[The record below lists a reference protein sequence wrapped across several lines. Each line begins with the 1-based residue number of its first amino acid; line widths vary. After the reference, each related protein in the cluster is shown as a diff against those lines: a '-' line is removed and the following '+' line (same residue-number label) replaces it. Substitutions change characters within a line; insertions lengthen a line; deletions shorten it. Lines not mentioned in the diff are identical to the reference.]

1 MVAVE
6 MLSMMKYDQKF
17 EKLQVSSETLFKTCS
32 NQQISGVKA
41 LFSCSCWP
49 AMVVPFI
56 PTNLYFTCTRWSPFL
71 LVGKMLFPS
80 PIWILSMLS
89 NWWGILGLWLEYTIL
104 LESVYPS
111 AHLQH
116 NAWKYIKKYLLSRG
130 IIVLGANSSLWLKWR
145 AKSYCTYRDTSV
157 TSSLPYEEVSFQ
169 LRYLGWMHRY
179 FTSTLFVL
187 DWL

>member
-32 NQQISGVKA
+32 NQQISG
-41 LFSCSCWP
+41 LSIIFLLMLTR
-49 AMVVPFI
+49 MVVHFI

-89 NWWGILGLWLEYTIL
+89 NWWGIVGLWLEYTIL

-130 IIVLGANSSLWLKWR
+130 IIVLGATVL
-145 AKSYCTYRDTSV
+145 
-157 TSSLPYEEVSFQ
+157 F
-169 LRYLGWMHRY
+169 GWSGEQNH
-179 FTSTLFVL
+179 TVHIETPV
-187 DWL
+187 